1 MTKKPKA
8 RASNF
13 ARHRPFLIAAGLS
26 IVVLAVLL
34 VLTPSLAIE
43 GGAIVF
49 FLTYLTI
56 FSSRVP
62 HLTAAHLKAHADS
75 DDLPAIAIIVITFLA
90 VAVSVASLF
99 VALNHSA
106 GETVW
111 SLALAF
117 LSVFLGWLT
126 IHTMTA
132 AHYAHLFWRP
142 SASGGKMQPRGG
154 MDFPGTEEPGI
165 HEFLYFSIVIGMTA
179 QTSDVAVTRTS
190 MRKVVLAHSIV
201 SFFFNTVLVAAAVN
215 AAVSLAG

>member
-1 MTKKPKA
+1 MKKPK
-8 RASNF
+8 RRDNNY

-26 IVVLAVLL
+26 VVVLAGLL
-34 VLTPSLAIE
+34 VLSPSVAIE
-43 GGAIVF
+43 GAAIVF

-75 DDLPAIAIIVITFLA
+75 DDLPAIVIIAITFLA

-99 VALNHSA
+99 VALNHTA
-106 GETVW
+106 GENVW
-111 SLALAF
+111 SLTLAF

-132 AHYAHLFWRP
+132 IHYAHLFWR
-142 SASGGKMQPRGG
+142 SSTGAGNMQPHGG
-154 MDFPGTEEPGI
+154 MDFPDTDEPGI
-165 HEFLYFSIVIGMTA
+165 YEFLYFSIVIGMTA

-190 MRKVVLAHSIV
+190 MRKVVLLHSIV